1 MTEGNNRP
9 FKICWKCCC
18 SCCCRAG
25 RVEGCRLGSGGNGRG
40 DAGLLLR
47 VFPGL
52 HIFFFFFYLFSQCH
66 LCVSGPK
73 ELTNSRGEQQFLNI
87 QGNGR
92 LERRH
97 REKTVEKKKKEN
109 NRKKKEK
116 ELRLF
121 MTDGPFCRRCVTS
134 CVIISQS
141 SPFVWGRYSR
151 LLLSPSRTLCVC
163 VCGVRQRAWRHAPLY
178 AGRLST
184 VGLRRINSDCLYTVY
199 FFSLSLFHLE

>member
-1 MTEGNNRP
+1 MQGNNRP

-25 RVEGCRLGSGGNGRG
+25 RVEGCRFGSGGNGRGG

-52 HIFFFFFYLFSQCH
+52 HIFIFFCLYLFSQCH

-97 REKTVEKKKKEN
+97 REKTVEKKKE
-109 NRKKKEK
+109 RKKTTEKKEGK
-116 ELRLF
+116 RVETIYDRRTILSALRHV
-121 MTDGPFCRRCVTS
+121 MRN
-134 CVIISQS
+134 
-141 SPFVWGRYSR
+141 
-151 LLLSPSRTLCVC
+151 
-163 VCGVRQRAWRHAPLY
+163 H
-178 AGRLST
+178 
-184 VGLRRINSDCLYTVY
+184 
-199 FFSLSLFHLE
+199 